1 MEVST
6 LSKDQIDRHSSS
18 PLHSQVYELLRG
30 KITAGEWKP
39 GDLLPTESQLIDQY
53 QVSRATV
60 RQALDA
66 LVNEGFIYRERGRGT
81 FVAHPTVEQGLVR
94 IVSFTEDMRQRGFTP
109 GTQVLGAGLVA
120 APPDI
125 AVTLGIATGD
135 EMVRI
140 ERLRLA
146 DGEPMSVEE
155 SYLVHAYCPD
165 ILRLHDFSE
174 EPLRE
179 CLERAYD
186 IRLVGARQSIRAIAA
201 TAGLAGLLCIE
212 ATAPL
217 LHIERVSFS
226 QFNVPVE
233 YLRVYHRGDR
243 YVLYNELRG

>member
-1 MEVST
+1 
-6 LSKDQIDRHSSS
+6 
-18 PLHSQVYELLRG
+18 
-30 KITAGEWKP
+30 
-39 GDLLPTESQLIDQY
+39 
-53 QVSRATV
+53 
-60 RQALDA
+60 
-66 LVNEGFIYRERGRGT
+66 
-81 FVAHPTVEQGLVR
+81 
-94 IVSFTEDMRQRGFTP
+94 
-109 GTQVLGAGLVA
+109 
-120 APPDI
+120 
-125 AVTLGIATGD
+125 VTLGIATGD

-212 ATAPL
+212 AAAPL
-217 LHIERVSFS
+217 LHIQRVSFS
-226 QFNVPVE
+226 QYNVPVE
-233 YLRVYHRGDR
+233 FLRVYHRGDR